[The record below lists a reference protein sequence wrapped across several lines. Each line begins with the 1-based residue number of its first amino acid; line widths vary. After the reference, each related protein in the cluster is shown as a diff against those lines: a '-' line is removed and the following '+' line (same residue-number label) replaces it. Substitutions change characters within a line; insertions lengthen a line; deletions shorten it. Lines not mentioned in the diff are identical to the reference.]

1 MTKKSLLYSTCRD
14 RLEEVTCPVLL
25 VYGEHDH
32 IHRGENLE
40 KHYREHLPDM
50 RLVLVPNAAH
60 AVMVDQPAVFNRLVL
75 EFLAGG
81 TAAVPAQLPPGK
93 AP

>member
-1 MTKKSLLYSTCRD
+1 MTKKSLLYSTCRA
-14 RLEEVTCPVLL
+14 RLEEVKCPVLL

-32 IHRGENLE
+32 IHRKESLE
-40 KHYREHLPDM
+40 KHYCEHLPDV

-60 AVMVDQPAVFNRLVL
+60 AVMVDQPAAFNQLVL

-81 TAAVPAQLPPGK
+81 TAGVTAQVPAGN
-93 AP
+93 